1 MPLSKIELT
10 NFTVF
15 KELNLD
21 LSSGVNIFVGDN
33 GTGKTHLMKILYAAT
48 QATRH
53 DVSFSNKLV
62 RVFKPDN
69 LEIHRL
75 LKRSAGNTSSQIKVC
90 ADNAD
95 ISLNFNNLTKKWDGI
110 VTGEDKWEK
119 QLVNLTS
126 TFIPAKEILSN
137 AWNLESAVSKNNV
150 DFDDTYVDI
159 ISSAKVDISKGRVSD
174 TREKYLK
181 ILRKM
186 TQATVLVEKEKFYLK
201 PGSQAKLEFPL
212 VAEGLRKIALLWQLI
227 KNGTLERGSILFWDE
242 PEANINPVHIPAIV
256 DLLLQ
261 LQGDGVQIFVS
272 THDYILSK
280 YFDIRKKNDVVKYY
294 SFYHSD
300 KNVVCEYGNSF
311 VNLKNNPLIKA
322 FDKLLDDVYCEQNG
336 Q

>member
-1 MPLSKIELT
+1 MPLRKIELA

-21 LSSGVNIFVGDN
+21 FSDGVNILVGEN
-33 GTGKTHLMKILYAAT
+33 GTGKTHLMKVLYAAT
-48 QATRH
+48 QAARH

-75 LKRSAGNTSSQIKVC
+75 LKRSAGNTSSQIRVF
-90 ADNAD
+90 ADNAG
-95 ISLNFNNLTKKWDGI
+95 ISLNFNNLTKKWDGV
-110 VTGEDKWEK
+110 VTGEDEWEK

-150 DFDDTYVDI
+150 DFDDTYIDI
-159 ISSAKVDISKGRVSD
+159 ISSAKVDVSKGRASEA
-174 TREKYLK
+174 REKYLK

-201 PGSQAKLEFPL
+201 PGTKAKLEFPL
-212 VAEGLRKIALLWQLI
+212 VAEGIRKIALLWQLI
-227 KNGTLERGSILFWDE
+227 KNGTLEKGSILFWDE

-280 YFDIRKKNDVVKYY
+280 YFDIRKKNDVVRYY
-294 SFYHSD
+294 SFYYAD
-300 KNVVCEYGNSF
+300 KNVVCECGDSF
-311 VNLKNNPLIKA
+311 SNLKNNPLIRA
-322 FDKLLDDVYCEQNG
+322 FDKLLDEVYYEQNG